1 MRLAA
6 LSRQA
11 GDPAQRQ
18 PGTHKILRAYGAE
31 LVFSSPLEGTDGAIR
46 LAREIV
52 AEDPARYF
60 YADQYSNP
68 ANWQAHYRTTGV
80 EVWEQ
85 THARV
90 THFVAGLGTSGT
102 FVGTGRRL
110 RELNADIRL
119 VAVQPD
125 APFHGLEGLKHYET
139 AMIPRI
145 YDASLADGQVSVT
158 TEEAHAMV
166 KRLARE
172 EGLFVGVSS
181 AAAAV
186 AALQVAASL
195 REGVVVTVFPD
206 SIVPSIA
213 GGAGSERKVDH
224 SALRTNQAFII
235 ALLLL
240 AFITDIKWLV
250 AFVSAVMLIGTA
262 FPNAALFQAVY
273 RYILRPLKIARPDVR
288 VDNPESHLFAQGVG
302 GTFLL
307 AATVGF
313 IARVSAL
320 GWVLSWIVVALAAR
334 RNVVAINQG
343 VASERRLREQFEKML
358 GACGTPGSLG
368 TRGETGWQP
377 N

>member
-1 MRLAA
+1 MDNWVLTRKRLGQVHVATGTDVFDLVGNTPLAPLRRVAADVLPVEIYAKAEWFNPSGSIKDRPAREIILAA
-6 LSRQA
+6 EREGKLSPEVTLLDATSGNMGIAYAMLCASRRYRA
-11 GDPAQRQ
+11 RLVIPHNASPERI
-18 PGTHKILRAYGAE
+18 KILRAYGAE
-31 LVFSSPLEGTDGAIR
+31 LDFSSPLEGTDGAIR
-46 LAREIV
+46 RAREIV
-52 AEDPARYF
+52 GQDPARYF

-90 THFVAGLGTSGT
+90 THFIAGLGTSGT
-102 FVGTGRRL
+102 FVGAGRRL

-119 VAVQPD
+119 IAVQPD

-206 SIVPSIA
+206 A
-213 GGAGSERKVDH
+213 GFK
-224 SALRTNQAFII
+224 
-235 ALLLL
+235 
-240 AFITDIKWLV
+240 
-250 AFVSAVMLIGTA
+250 
-262 FPNAALFQAVY
+262 Y
-273 RYILRPLKIARPDVR
+273 
-288 VDNPESHLFAQGVG
+288 
-302 GTFLL
+302 
-307 AATVGF
+307 
-313 IARVSAL
+313 
-320 GWVLSWIVVALAAR
+320 LSDRFWEE
-334 RNVVAINQG
+334 G
-343 VASERRLREQFEKML
+343 
-358 GACGTPGSLG
+358 
-368 TRGETGWQP
+368 
-377 N
+377 